1 MALSAGVF
9 NHEHPFTIG
18 VEEEYMLCNPESGNL
33 INRADEI
40 MERLPE
46 SLKDRFSYE
55 LILSEIEIN
64 TSVNTTVDGAIN
76 EIASLRQF
84 TQELGNKL
92 GFQIGISG
100 THPTAICKEQSFVRN
115 ESYNWVADQLN
126 FYARRNV
133 TFALHI
139 HIAVPNKDAAI
150 HISNA
155 LRRWIAPLLALSTNS
170 PYFEGEFTGI
180 RSSRTFQFGIF
191 PRTNI
196 PVMFDNFE
204 KYQQI
209 VENYLNTKTIEK
221 PRQIWWKLRPHFDY
235 GTIEFRISDV
245 QRSLKKVEMF
255 VALAQAL
262 VYQANEE
269 YEKGTLSESFNLE
282 YLNDALW
289 KAARFP
295 FDKQLIDPLTI
306 EISTMTDQIKKM
318 AAYSEKALLHFNT
331 AHVLDEVDMILR
343 NGTEGDD
350 QKRIHDK
357 YGMKD
362 LKLFLMK
369 NVDYTLN

>member
-1 MALSAGVF
+1 MSLSAGVF
-9 NHEHPFTIG
+9 NHKHPFTIG
-18 VEEEYMLCNPESGNL
+18 VEEEYMLCNPENGNL
-33 INRADEI
+33 IDRADEI
-40 MERLPE
+40 MAELPD
-46 SLKDRFSYE
+46 SLKERFSYE

-64 TSVNTTVDGAIN
+64 TSVNANVQDAVN
-76 EIASLRQF
+76 EIATLRQF
-84 TQELGNKL
+84 TRKLGEKL

-100 THPTAICKEQSFVRN
+100 THPTAICKDQSFVKN
-115 ESYNWVADQLN
+115 DSYNWVADQLN

-139 HIAVPNKDAAI
+139 HIAVPDKDAAI

-209 VENYLNTKTIEK
+209 VENYLNTNTIEK

-255 VALAQAL
+255 TALAQAL
-262 VYQANEE
+262 VYQANQE
-269 YEKGTLSESFNLE
+269 YEQGTLNESFNLE

-295 FDKQLIDPLTI
+295 FDKQLIDPLSI
-306 EISTMTDQIKKM
+306 EISSMTDQINKM
-318 AAYSEKALLHFNT
+318 SAYTEKALDHFNT
-331 AHVLDEVDMILR
+331 AHVLTEVDAILK
-343 NGTEGDD
+343 NGTEGDE
-350 QKRIHDK
+350 QTRIHDEK
-357 YGMKD
+357 GMD
-362 LKLFLMK
+362 NLKLYLMN